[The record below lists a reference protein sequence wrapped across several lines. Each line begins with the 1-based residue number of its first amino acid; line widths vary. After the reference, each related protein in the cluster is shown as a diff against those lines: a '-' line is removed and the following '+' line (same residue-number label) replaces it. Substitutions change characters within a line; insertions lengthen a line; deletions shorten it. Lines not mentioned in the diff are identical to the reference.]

1 MGKDKKI
8 RVFLSR
14 PNPFTK
20 EQAYLVE
27 QLKSYFLKKNIET
40 ITLEAKDYSPY
51 ESLTILNEMI
61 KRCFGMIILAFG
73 HTYIQQGKEK
83 KGAVENEFF
92 FESKE
97 KNLEGLWITSTFC
110 QIEGAMAIS
119 NNIPI
124 LIIKQNN
131 LKKEG
136 ILKDDDN
143 IFSTF
148 DFDLYSKES
157 IDDYI
162 EKLDTDSVKLWLE
175 KIYNEHEKIE
185 KYIV

>member
-83 KGAVENEFF
+83 KG
-92 FESKE
+92 
-97 KNLEGLWITSTFC
+97 
-110 QIEGAMAIS
+110 Q
-119 NNIPI
+119 
-124 LIIKQNN
+124 
-131 LKKEG
+131 
-136 ILKDDDN
+136 
-143 IFSTF
+143 
-148 DFDLYSKES
+148 
-157 IDDYI
+157 
-162 EKLDTDSVKLWLE
+162 
-175 KIYNEHEKIE
+175 
-185 KYIV
+185 